1 VFVSYAHADADL
13 VAPVMQR
20 IADLGWQVFYDA
32 DIQLG
37 QDWNQSLAEAVAAC
51 TGFIVMMTSNAIASS
66 HVNHELNFA
75 SNKGKSILAVYLEP
89 TQLSV
94 TLSWLL
100 DQNQQLF
107 KWQMNEETYARYLK
121 GFLDNLDVRRTEPL
135 PPGPTLVVDPT
146 GQEGYKRI
154 TLALEAAE
162 PNSRILVKP
171 GVYREQL
178 EITKPVELVGED
190 GARRNTVI
198 QVKRGHVVTF
208 RAATGRV
215 ANLTLRQTGS
225 PRKGRW
231 AGIAIE
237 AGAPVVEECVI
248 TSSSGPG
255 VVVSGLAAPQVRSNT
270 IQDGR
275 AGIVVAGGQGTR
287 IEANEII
294 HNWSGMEL
302 HSNAQATIQG
312 NQIHGDRG
320 LKLKRRGPGIVV
332 HELSNVTIDNNEI
345 NNYRVGIEVR
355 GGGHTL
361 ARKNEIRDNGIGI
374 EMRDGGAGTFMA
386 NRVFNHR
393 AAGIRVGASS
403 TGTFEGN
410 QVHDGDGNGID
421 VSGGSGTFKGNSVHD
436 NQQFGVR
443 VAQGRGTFIATELKY
458 NRKGPWSVAKDCAP
472 GVVGLTR
479 NAEETVG
486 R

>member
-1 VFVSYAHADADL
+1 MQTPVTPDLTEPGPPPKLDLAKPFVFVSYAHADADL

-20 IADLGWQVFYDA
+20 IAELGWQVFYDA

-107 KWQMNEETYARYLK
+107 KWQMNDETYARYLK

-146 GQEGYKRI
+146 GQQGYKRI
-154 TLALEAAE
+154 ALALEAAE

-178 EITKPVELVGED
+178 VIDKPIELVGED

-215 ANLTLRQTGS
+215 ANLTLRQSGS

-237 AGAPVVEECVI
+237 AGAPVLEGVRHHEQQRAGRRGV
-248 TSSSGPG
+248 GPG
-255 VVVSGLAAPQVRSNT
+255 GAAGAQQHHP
-270 IQDGR
+270 GR
-275 AGIVVAGGQGTR
+275 QSR
-287 IEANEII
+287 
-294 HNWSGMEL
+294 
-302 HSNAQATIQG
+302 
-312 NQIHGDRG
+312 DRG
-320 LKLKRRGPGIVV
+320 RRRPGHAHRGQRDHPQLVRHGAAFQRPGDDPGQPGP
-332 HELSNVTIDNNEI
+332 
-345 NNYRVGIEVR
+345 R
-355 GGGHTL
+355 
-361 ARKNEIRDNGIGI
+361 
-374 EMRDGGAGTFMA
+374 
-386 NRVFNHR
+386 
-393 AAGIRVGASS
+393 
-403 TGTFEGN
+403 
-410 QVHDGDGNGID
+410 
-421 VSGGSGTFKGNSVHD
+421 
-436 NQQFGVR
+436 
-443 VAQGRGTFIATELKY
+443 
-458 NRKGPWSVAKDCAP
+458 
-472 GVVGLTR
+472 
-479 NAEETVG
+479 
-486 R
+486 